1 MNDLEKQFI
10 AALKSIESERRLD
23 RVFFDFIEM
32 AAIAISNSVD
42 KARFAER
49 EATYME
55 TVSRYTK
62 EEVLTFKQC
71 FHLLTKIMDQG
82 FGDHLGQLY
91 MNLDLGNDR
100 LGQYFSP
107 YDLSL
112 LNARMILDESSV
124 AQKIEEKGFVSLY
137 EPTVGGGGMVIAA
150 AQAVKDMGF
159 NPQQQLHVTCQDLD
173 ITAVYMTYLQLSL
186 FGIPAVV
193 IHGDV
198 LKLEERSH
206 WYTPFHIINGWSRK
220 LERGYLFKPEEREPK
235 YEELII
241 KCEELT
247 TPLPHQQS
255 QPAPQLVL
263 F

>member
-10 AALKSIESERRLD
+10 TALKSIESDRRLD
-23 RVFFDFIEM
+23 RVFFDFVELS
-32 AAIAISNSVD
+32 AIAVANSVD
-42 KARFAER
+42 KAQSPKR
-49 EATYME
+49 EAAYTE
-55 TVSRYTK
+55 TVGRYTK
-62 EEVLTFKQC
+62 DEGPVLRKC
-71 FHLLTKIMDQG
+71 FHLLVEIMSAG

-112 LNARMILDESSV
+112 LSARMILDESSV
-124 AQKIEEKGFVSLY
+124 AQKIEKKGFVSLY

-150 AQAVKDMGF
+150 AQVIKDMGF

-220 LERGYLFKPEEREPK
+220 LERGYLLKPKERGPE
-235 YEELII
+235 YEELIA

-247 TPLPHQQS
+247 TPPTHQS